1 MGSPR
6 QTVTSCI
13 RLLSPLL
20 SWLSPSPTR
29 FRWRTPQPRLTPQ
42 PLPTSLLPTRR
53 RSFPLS
59 LSPMSMELLMTT
71 ARPTSRRPRA
81 RMAMVLSLVASLLLF
96 PGRIQTTT
104 YTADHYNGFVAD
116 VTYEGTPVYP
126 PEPKEGYGH
135 AAPAYAPAPAYK
147 PAA

>member
-1 MGSPR
+1 MGSPQ
-6 QTVTSCI
+6 QTI
-13 RLLSPLL
+13 
-20 SWLSPSPTR
+20 
-29 FRWRTPQPRLTPQ
+29 TPPC
-42 PLPTSLLPTRR
+42 TSLLLPLPSSPQPSLPAPPPTAPLSLATRR
-53 RSFPLS
+53 RSSPLS
-59 LSPMSMELLMTT
+59 LSLMSTELLMTT

-81 RMAMVLSLVASLLLF
+81 RMATVVTGSFVIAL
-96 PGRIQTTT
+96 PDGRIQTTT